1 MTGGGSGGGTAR
13 GHFGAVADSYATFRP
28 RYPAAL
34 YEHVASLAP
43 RRGLAWDC
51 GAGSGQASVDLAEWF
66 ERVVASDVSEPQLAR
81 APRTAKILGY
91 VGRAEESAIATGIVD
106 LIVVAQALH
115 WFRHDAFYAEV
126 RRVAAPGAVIA
137 VWSYGPVWV
146 EGAVSTALTR
156 FQDQVVG
163 AYWPPERRYVD
174 EGYRTIPFP
183 FEELATPRLNLEAR
197 WTLHDLLGYVRS
209 WSATARYM
217 EARFTDPVVEL
228 ARAMESFWPEPD
240 EPRRVVWPLAIR
252 IGRVRGA

>member
-1 MTGGGSGGGTAR
+1 MTNDVDGGAAPR
-13 GHFGAVADSYATFRP
+13 GHFGAVAENYATFRP

-34 YEHVASLAP
+34 YAHVASLAP

-51 GAGSGQASVDLAEWF
+51 GAGSGQATVDLAAWF
-66 ERVVASDVSEPQLAR
+66 ERVVASDLSEPQLAR
-81 APRTAKILGY
+81 APRSAKILRY
-91 VGRAEESAIATGIVD
+91 VGRAEESAIATGVVD

-146 EGAVSTALTR
+146 EGAVSIALTR
-156 FQDQVVG
+156 FQEEFVG

-183 FEELATPRLNLEAR
+183 FEEFPVPRLNLEAR
-197 WTLHDLLGYVRS
+197 WTLGELLGYVRS
-209 WSATARYM
+209 WSATARYVA
-217 EARFTDPVVEL
+217 ARISDPVVEL
-228 ARAMESFWPEPD
+228 AKTLESLWPEPD

-252 IGRVRGA
+252 VGRVRAA